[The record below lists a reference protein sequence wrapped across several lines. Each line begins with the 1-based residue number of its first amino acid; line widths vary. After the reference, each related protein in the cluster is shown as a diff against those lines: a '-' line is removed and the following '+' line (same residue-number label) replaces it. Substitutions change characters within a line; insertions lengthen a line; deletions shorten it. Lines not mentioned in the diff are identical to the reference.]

1 MSYFVNSISAKSE
14 KWNVETNIQFL
25 KLLQKKGNWNIGIK
39 IQFSIIS
46 KPGSSDSILQFSK
59 FLISIS

>member
-46 KPGSSDSILQFSK
+46 KPRSSDSISQFSK